1 MLGKLDIHMQE
12 DEVGYSYHTI
22 CKNINPKWIKDLNVR
37 PEVTKLLKENVEGK
51 LQHCHFE
58 NHTKNKGNEAKKKQV
73 GFHQARKFLPSKE
86 NNQQNE
92 KAIHGMG

>member
-1 MLGKLDIHMQE
+1 M
-12 DEVGYSYHTI
+12 SYHI
-22 CKNINPKWIKDLNVR
+22 QKYQLHLNVR

-92 KAIHGMG
+92 KAIHGIG